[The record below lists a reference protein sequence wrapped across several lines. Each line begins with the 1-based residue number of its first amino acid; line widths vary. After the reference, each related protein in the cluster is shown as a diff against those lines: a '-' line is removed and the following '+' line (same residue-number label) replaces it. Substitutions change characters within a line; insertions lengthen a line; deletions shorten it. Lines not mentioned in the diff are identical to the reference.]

1 MEEQLRRAGITRR
14 AYLNAARRAAQRTG
28 YPAKNIH
35 FSTDAVHKLETRDEE
50 GRIRRFGRVGY
61 GDFILWTHLER
72 ARKVPRGYANEKRR
86 LYRARATEI
95 KGDWAKDK
103 YSANNLAINILW

>member
-1 MEEQLRRAGITRR
+1 MSRR

-28 YPAKNIH
+28 YHPQKIH
-35 FSTDAVHKLETRDEE
+35 FSTDGVHKLETRDED

-72 ARKVPRGYANEKRR
+72 ARKVPKGFADNKRR

-95 KGDWAKDK
+95 KGDWKSDK